1 MDFNSSALVAAW
13 GSLPKEPAIAYYG
26 EDSLIEGIKV
36 SISEYQAFTEME
48 KLDALNTLV
57 DSKHCLV
64 IAPATCGT
72 YVPISQMATEE
83 LVFSALL
90 KPRNESASIIDSEI
104 RPVFEELVT
113 LLKDPEPA
121 VSAQALDDILPLS
134 LALTQVLRMKA
145 KEPL

>member
-26 EDSLIEGIKV
+26 DDSLIEGIKV

-83 LVFSALL
+83 LVFSVLL
-90 KPRNESASIIDSEI
+90 KPRN
-104 RPVFEELVT
+104 
-113 LLKDPEPA
+113 
-121 VSAQALDDILPLS
+121 
-134 LALTQVLRMKA
+134 
-145 KEPL
+145 